1 MRNNC
6 LSADFADHIDYTEN
20 RDINAAKNNKV
31 TTFTPFAKGGLGG
44 ISGEDLQNG
53 NGKRGRHLYGYRDCR
68 MNPFPFESSQ
78 SVLAGR
84 KYRILGQFALVAKFQ
99 ILQKQTT
106 LKNPDIV
113 NYYRKGAA
121 QNSSEAQSIW
131 WNYSLAISHL

>member
-1 MRNNC
+1 MRIGDCGLRNDC

-20 RDINAAKNNKV
+20 RDIHAAKNNRV

-99 ILQKQTT
+99 ILHLQQFISGLLRRLRITER
-106 LKNPDIV
+106 D
-113 NYYRKGAA
+113 GAS
-121 QNSSEAQSIW
+121 QFNR
-131 WNYSLAISHL
+131 